1 MSDNC
6 PNSNNVGSHNNTAMF
21 LATVDSGGGV
31 GPPDADISLLNQSGL
46 QFSSQLSPSLNTT
59 QDMDSAML
67 YSITSLGSDPQ
78 LQSPTLYTKSSVISS
93 HQTTPQTP
101 QTPTSIPD
109 IILTGELSSD
119 PEYELRG
126 RLEARELILYPF

>member
-6 PNSNNVGSHNNTAMF
+6 SNSNNSHNNTAMF

-31 GPPDADISLLNQSGL
+31 GPPSDGDISLLNQSGL
-46 QFSSQLSPSLNTT
+46 QFSGQLSPGLSSS
-59 QDMDSAML
+59 QDMDNAML

-78 LQSPTLYTKSSVISS
+78 LRSPTLYTKSSVISS

-109 IILTGELSSD
+109 IILTGEIDWS
-119 PEYELRG
+119 
-126 RLEARELILYPF
+126 